1 MVDQLVAQVIGLEV
15 GLLSCQ
21 ARLAAVTDDEAL
33 HDLRTTV
40 RRLRSLLRPL
50 RGLPGVEQ
58 LEVAASTVGQLTTP
72 LRDREVLAAYLHQH
86 GHHEAANRRLRLQ
99 PEAYRQVAQGP
110 ELAHL
115 LLILDAFPRF
125 IRASEHQKLL
135 KGLRPRIEKRL
146 AKQWQTLDKALK
158 DPSHDRHR
166 LRLLIKRVRYAAE
179 AYPELDK
186 LPAKAVSHLKKPRV
200 PWEIGTTAGSGWPR
214 LNTRRI
220 CNLVLPYGIA
230 PWPRRRGRRTACWI
244 NSALIVSE
252 PVRLLAGI
260 GAVPDWPDG

>member
-58 LEVAASTVGQLTTP
+58 LELAASTIGQLTTP

-86 GHHEAANRRLRLQ
+86 GHHEAADRRLRLQ
-99 PEAYRQVAQGP
+99 TDAYRHVAQSS

-135 KGLRPRIEKRL
+135 KGLRSRIEKRL
-146 AKQWQTLDKALK
+146 AKQWQKLDEALK
-158 DPSHDRHR
+158 DPDHDRHR

-186 LPAKAVSHLKKPRV
+186 LPANAMARLKRAQGALGDWHDCWQWLIQAEHQPDLQPCVATWHRTMAKAEGQADRV
-200 PWEIGTTAGSGWPR
+200 
-214 LNTRRI
+214 LDK
-220 CNLVLPYGIA
+220 L
-230 PWPRRRGRRTACWI
+230 
-244 NSALIVSE
+244 SA
-252 PVRLLAGI
+252 
-260 GAVPDWPDG
+260 DCF

>member
-1 MVDQLVAQVIGLEV
+1 MSALVDQLVAQVIGLEV

-58 LEVAASTVGQLTTP
+58 LELSARTVGQLTTP
-72 LRDREVLAAYLHQH
+72 LRDREVLAAYLHAQ
-86 GHHEAANRRLRLQ
+86 GHHDAADRRQRLQ
-99 PEAYRQVAQGP
+99 PDAYRHVAQSA

-135 KGLRPRIEKRL
+135 KGLRTRIKKRL
-146 AKQWQTLDKALK
+146 TKQAYKLAEALQEEG
-158 DPSHDRHR
+158 HDRHR

-186 LPAKAVSHLKKPRV
+186 LPADATSQLKKAQ
-200 PWEIGTTAGSGWPR
+200 G
-214 LNTRRI
+214 
-220 CNLVLPYGIA
+220 VLGDWHDCWQWLAQAEHQPDLQPCVA
-230 PWPRRRGRRTACWI
+230 VWRRTMAKAEGRADRVLDKL
-244 NSALIVSE
+244 SA
-252 PVRLLAGI
+252 
-260 GAVPDWPDG
+260 DFF